1 MQEFGSLGSENHTQA
16 GNEIANEHKTD
27 PGGYHSQA
35 TK

>member
-16 GNEIANEHKTD
+16 ENEIAHEHITD

-35 TK
+35 T